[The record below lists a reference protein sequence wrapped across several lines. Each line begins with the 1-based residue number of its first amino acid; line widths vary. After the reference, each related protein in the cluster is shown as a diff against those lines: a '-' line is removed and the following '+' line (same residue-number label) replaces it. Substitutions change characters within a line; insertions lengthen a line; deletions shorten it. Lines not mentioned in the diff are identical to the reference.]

1 MTRQNT
7 KNAQKRGQ
15 PHHRASHTTHHHYNT
30 EAAFLSGTDIY
41 DTEAEQFT
49 HITLEYIVQAA
60 ANPRIGAKKTAPWF
74 CPHDGK
80 NKRTDGAQAAQ
91 FNAVLIDLDDG
102 EWDAG
107 RLLAALPCAFIAWTS
122 SSHMQPTIDKKTG
135 EVLPPA
141 PRYKVLVPTPAPV
154 TPEVW
159 LKLAQGACIAFDA
172 DKHQAQIT
180 QVAYLPNKL
189 TADAP
194 YEHINVLDRQPL
206 TADTAREW
214 IALADMKAA
223 AEKAAKQPQ
232 RTHTG
237 SNANIINLANQA
249 YDVRSLLEA
258 NGYLKAGKRYLSP
271 QSQSGM
277 AGVVILDDG
286 RMYSHGSSD
295 SLSDGNAHDAF
306 DLLVH
311 FRFCGDEKAAIR
323 ELANELDAEGQKQR
337 QSEHA
342 ATRAQATS
350 LASNWTEPA
359 PFDFTKFA
367 INNRI
372 ESMKIKMLKDVFIL
386 GFLAILGQLTAI
398 YAKPNTGKTL
408 ITLKLLIDAVVGGLL
423 RGEDVFY
430 INADDTYRG
439 LIHKAEL
446 VSKHGIQMIAPNENG
461 FEVKHFTEYLN
472 LMIRQDTAR
481 GKVIVLDTLKKFVD
495 LMDKKLATEFMKTAR
510 AFVQAGGSMIMLAH
524 TNKRRDGENKVIAGG
539 TSDIIDDADCAY
551 TLDEAESSSNEKTV
565 FFENIKARG
574 DVAKQAAYRYSTR
587 KGMTYAELVQSVV
600 YISDSEAGRAREAA
614 RKAKQRE
621 DDAEGI
627 KAISQA
633 VGRGHVKRTE
643 LIAEAMNASG
653 ISRTKITKILERY
666 TSNNPLDFSVWR
678 CIKGED
684 NASIYALHTQNQQ
697 KNEDTPP
704 RVKNR

>member
-1 MTRQNT
+1 M
-7 KNAQKRGQ
+7 K
-15 PHHRASHTTHHHYNT
+15 
-30 EAAFLSGTDIY
+30 FLSGDSIKQTSN
-41 DTEAEQFT
+41 FT
-49 HITLEYIVQAA
+49 HITLEDIIQAA
-60 ANPRIGAKKTAPWF
+60 TNPRIGSKETAPWL
-74 CPHDGK
+74 CPHDGL
-80 NKRTDGAQAAQ
+80 NKLKEGAEAAQ

-102 EWDAG
+102 EWSAG
-107 RLLAALPCAFIAWTS
+107 RLLAALPFSFIAWTS
-122 SSHMQPTIDKKTG
+122 SNHMQPTIDKKTG
-135 EVLPPA
+135 EPLPPA
-141 PRYKVLVPTPAPV
+141 PRLKVLIPLPEPV
-154 TPEVW
+154 TPEAW

-172 DKHQAQIT
+172 DEAQARLQ
-180 QVAYLPNKL
+180 QVAFLPNKL
-189 TADAP
+189 THDAP
-194 YEHINVLDRQPL
+194 YEYVNVLDRQPL

-214 IALADMKAA
+214 IALADMKASA
-223 AEKAAKQPQ
+223 DEAAKKPT
-232 RTHTG
+232 RKPTG
-237 SNANIINLANQA
+237 GASLDANIINLANQA

-258 NGYLKAGKRYLSP
+258 NGYQKAGKRYLSP

-295 SLSDGNAHDAF
+295 ALSDGNAHDAF

-311 FRFCGDEKAAIR
+311 FRYGGDEKAAIGG
-323 ELANELDAEGQKQR
+323 LANELDAEGQEQR
-337 QSEHA
+337 QREHA
-342 ATRAQATS
+342 ANRAQATS
-350 LASNWTEPA
+350 LAGNWIEPA

-372 ESMKIKMLKDVFIL
+372 ESMKTKMLKDVFIM

-408 ITLKLLIDAVVGGLL
+408 ITLKLLIDAVVSGLL

-446 VSKHGIQMIAPNENG
+446 VSKHGIQMIVPNENG

-472 LMIRQDTAR
+472 LMIHQDTAR

-551 TLDEAESSSNEKTV
+551 TLDEAENSDGEKTV

-587 KGMTYAELVQSVV
+587 GGMSYAELVQSVV
-600 YISDSEAGRAREAA
+600 YISDSEADRAREAA

-633 VGRGHVKRTE
+633 VMGGHVKRTE
-643 LIAEAMNASG
+643 LIAEAAATSG
-653 ISRTKITKILERY
+653 ISKRKIVKILDRY
-666 TSNNPLDFSVWR
+666 TGDSDFDFSVWR
-678 CIKGED
+678 CTKGED
-684 NASIYALHTQNQQ
+684 NASIYALHNTQNQQ
-697 KNEDTPP
+697 KNEETPT
-704 RVKNR
+704 V